1 MVCSVGVNKVYLL
14 DDIRSKAVA
23 PAWRPRKAEQLSV
36 EDRVAGPSITVT
48 GLSQRQ
54 AWRDRVLPPVEKVRP
69 GVWSV
74 PTPFPDSPL
83 RYVLAYL
90 VETPRGPA
98 LVDTGWPSDDAWDG
112 LVAGVRETGH
122 EVSDIVAVLVTHFH
136 ADHFGLADRVRE
148 ASGAWIGMHEADARA
163 VGRYST
169 VGDFAVADRAWLAR
183 RGVSAGEI
191 EGMLPSAHVHSR
203 RRAHPDVMIED
214 GARPLG
220 DGTPLRA
227 IWTPG
232 HTPGHLCFADERY
245 NVLLT
250 GDHVLPRISPN
261 ISPSPGNTD
270 DILGTFLRSLTELAG
285 SEPDEVLPAHE
296 YRFSGL
302 AARVHQLRDHH
313 RARLREVL
321 AVVAGAAGCSTA
333 DVAERLTWSR
343 PWDQARGMVRRS
355 AIGETYA
362 HLVYLERRG
371 LIANGTGD
379 ADHWR
384 LPGPASAAADLIP
397 G

>member
-1 MVCSVGVNKVYLL
+1 
-14 DDIRSKAVA
+14 
-23 PAWRPRKAEQLSV
+23 LSV
-36 EDRVAGPSITVT
+36 EERVPGAGQSITVT
-48 GLSQRQ
+48 GISQRQ
-54 AWRDRVLPPVEKVRP
+54 AWRDRALPPVEKVRP

-98 LVDTGWPSDDAWDG
+98 LVDTGWPSDAAWDG

-122 EVSDIVAVLVTHFH
+122 EVADVVAVLVTHFH

-148 ASGAWIGMHEADARA
+148 ASGAWIGMHKADADA
-163 VGRYST
+163 IGRFAS
-169 VGDFAVADRAWLAR
+169 VADFAAADRAWLTR
-183 RGVSAGEI
+183 RGVSAVEI
-191 EGMLPSAHVHSR
+191 EGMLPSAQAQSR

-220 DGTPLRA
+220 NGTPLRA

-245 NVLLT
+245 NLLLT

-261 ISPSPGNTD
+261 ISPSPANTD
-270 DILGTFLRSLTELAG
+270 DTLGIFLRSLTELAEY
-285 SEPDEVLPAHE
+285 EPDEVLPAHE

-302 AARVHQLRDHH
+302 ATRVRQLHDHH

-321 AVVAGAAGCSTA
+321 EVVAGAAGCTTA

-343 PWDQARGMVRRS
+343 PWEESRGIVRRS

-371 LIANGTGD
+371 LIANDAGD
-379 ADHWR
+379 TDHWK
-384 LPGPASAAADLIP
+384 LPAPVSAAADLIRR
-397 G
+397 